1 MEIPPNGL
9 TADTLTALTESAAA
23 LNSSLD
29 LDAVLQTIARSAC
42 TVTHAEA
49 ASVLLMNDRRSQ
61 FVVVAA
67 TGRRRDALLGREFDK
82 GAGIPGE
89 VLKVAQTINL
99 PDVRN
104 TKKFDRDIDDIGNS
118 RTLSLIAAPM
128 LHRSEVIGVI
138 EVVNRWDGQPFDDVD
153 EKALQLFATFATI
166 AAQNAKAFENLR
178 RQFDA
183 VRDAATKHPPMIG
196 ECSQIQEVL
205 DLARRVAPSNATV
218 LVTGESGTGKELAAR
233 FIHTNS
239 RRKGGAFIA
248 VNCAALT
255 ETLLESELFGHEQGA
270 FTGAS
275 AKKTGWF
282 ETASGGTLFLDEIG
296 EISKAT
302 QAKLLRVLQE
312 REFVR
317 VGGAKP
323 IACDVRIIAATNRDL
338 KKMMATGDFREDLYY
353 RLSVFPIAMPA
364 LRERPGDV
372 ALLARHFIKRTA
384 QNMGLPEP
392 RIDEQT
398 VAVLANYAWPG
409 NIRELQNVV
418 ERAVLMCENGRLE
431 PHHLPADLRGG
442 APVGSNGALRIASSP
457 NSNGELTPLA
467 DQERAL
473 IVAALQ
479 QCEWNQSEAARRLGI
494 TRDLLRTR
502 VKKHNIS
509 RPRHENGGRP

>member
-1 MEIPPNGL
+1 MEIPSTGL

-82 GAGIPGE
+82 GIGIPGE

-166 AAQNAKAFENLR
+166 AAQNAKAFQNLR

-183 VRDAATKHPPMIG
+183 VRDASAKHPPMIG
-196 ECSQIQEVL
+196 ESPQISSVL
-205 DLARRVAPSNATV
+205 GLARRVAPSNITV
-218 LVTGESGTGKELAAR
+218 LISGESGTGKELVAR
-233 FIHTNS
+233 LIHSMS
-239 RRKGGAFIA
+239 RRREGAFIP
-248 VNCAALT
+248 VNCAALS
-255 ETLLESELFGHEQGA
+255 ESLLESELFGHEKGA
-270 FTGAS
+270 FTSAS
-275 AKKTGWF
+275 SQKAGWF
-282 ETASGGTLFLDEIG
+282 ETASGGTLFLDEMG
-296 EISKAT
+296 EISKST
-302 QAKLLRVLQE
+302 QAKLLRVIQE

-317 VGGAKP
+317 LGGTKP
-323 IACDVRIIAATNRDL
+323 IACDVRIVAATNRDL
-338 KKMMATGDFREDLYY
+338 KAMMALGEFREDLYY
-353 RLSVFPIAMPA
+353 RLSVFPIHMPA
-364 LRERPGDV
+364 LRDREGDIP
-372 ALLARHFIKRTA
+372 LLAKHFIKHNA
-384 QNMGLPEP
+384 KVMGVPEP
-392 RIDEQT
+392 ILIEET
-398 VAVLANYAWPG
+398 LAALSRYNWPG
-409 NIRELQNVV
+409 NIREMQNVI
-418 ERAVLMCENGRLE
+418 ERAVLMCEIGRLE
-431 PHHLPADLRGG
+431 LSHLPPELRGYSIMK
-442 APVGSNGALRIASSP
+442 PIMLSENSTIANAESEITS
-457 NSNGELTPLA
+457 LA
-467 DQERAL
+467 EHERTL
-473 IVAALQ
+473 IVAALN

-494 TRDLLRTR
+494 TRDLLRHR

-509 RPRHENGGRP
+509 RPSAG

>member
-1 MEIPPNGL
+1 MEIPSNGL
-9 TADTLTALTESAAA
+9 AAESLAALTESAAA

-49 ASVLLMNDRRSQ
+49 ANVLLLDDRKSH

-67 TGRRRDALLGREFDK
+67 TGRRRDALLGRDFDK

-89 VLKVAQTINL
+89 VLRLRQTVNV

-104 TKKFDRDIDDIGNS
+104 TRKFAREIDDIGNS

-128 LHRSEVIGVI
+128 MHRAEAIGVI
-138 EVVNRWDGQPFDDVD
+138 EVANRWDGQPFDDAD
-153 EKALQLFATFATI
+153 EKVLQLFATFATV
-166 AAQNAKAFENLR
+166 AARNARAFEDLR
-178 RQFDA
+178 RRFDA
-183 VRDAATKHPPMIG
+183 LRDASAKHAPMIG
-196 ECSQIQEVL
+196 ECSQLQAVL

-218 LVTGESGTGKELAAR
+218 LITGESGTGKELAAR
-233 FIHTNS
+233 FIHASS
-239 RRKGGAFIA
+239 RRRGGAFIA

-255 ETLLESELFGHEQGA
+255 ESLLESELFGHEQGA

-275 AKKTGWF
+275 SRKTGWF
-282 ETASGGTLFLDEIG
+282 ETAGGGTLFLDEIG

-317 VGGAKP
+317 VGGNKP
-323 IACDVRIIAATNRDL
+323 IPCDVRIIVATNRDL
-338 KKMMATGDFREDLYY
+338 KAMMATGEFREDLYY

-372 ALLARHFIKRTA
+372 SLLARHFIKRTA

-392 RIDEQT
+392 ELDPQT
-398 VAVLANYAWPG
+398 LNVLSNYAWPG
-409 NIRELQNVV
+409 NIRELQNVI

-431 PHHLPADLRGG
+431 PTHLPADLH
-442 APVGSNGALRIASSP
+442 LRDNHNPSSRDV
-457 NSNGELTPLA
+457 TPLVE
-467 DQERAL
+467 QERQLIESAL
-473 IVAALQ
+473 H
-479 QCEWNQSEAARRLGI
+479 QCDWNQSEAARRLGI

-502 VKKHNIS
+502 VKKHNIV
-509 RPRHENGGRP
+509 RPVRE